1 MSELQSARGPV
12 SRIEWVEQELRR
24 AILGGEYQPGERLL
38 TVQLAEKYQV
48 SPTPLREV
56 LQRFAGEGLVDFV
69 PQKGARVSQL
79 TVRDGRELAH
89 LRTLLDG
96 DLLSGAAV
104 EYHDHDL
111 HDLELA
117 ARLLRGAWQRDGGHS
132 AEAEITYR
140 AFFER
145 AGQANPSLRLR
156 RMARLVREL
165 GARYRLACGEHLAVS
180 DLLEGN
186 DQLREALA
194 ARSASD
200 IKDAVA
206 GQIAMYLDAFARSS
220 AVSEGSPG
228 SRD

>member
-1 MSELQSARGPV
+1 MSELQAARGPV

-38 TVQLAEKYQV
+38 TVQLAEKYDV

-79 TVRDGRELAH
+79 TVQDGQELAQ
-89 LRTLLDG
+89 LRTLLDA
-96 DLLSGAAV
+96 DLLRGAAG
-104 EYHDHDL
+104 ESHDHDL

-132 AEAEITYR
+132 PEAEITYR
-140 AFFER
+140 AFYER

-156 RMARLVREL
+156 RTARLVREL
-165 GARYRLACGEHLAVS
+165 GARYRLACGEHLAVAN
-180 DLLEGN
+180 LLEWN
-186 DQLREALA
+186 EQLWQALA
-194 ARSASD
+194 ARSAAQVAE
-200 IKDAVA
+200 AVGREVEGFA
-206 GQIAMYLDAFARSS
+206 SAFTAS
-220 AVSEGSPG
+220 AAELPG
-228 SRD
+228 